1 MRFLADENLSP
12 QTVKLLRELGFDA
25 KGANEVELK
34 GCEDQEVVEFAE
46 RENRIIITLD
56 LGYG

>member
-1 MRFLADENLSP
+1 
-12 QTVKLLRELGFDA
+12 VKLLRELGFDA
-25 KGANEVELK
+25 KGANEIELK